1 MTVENAQRRHRK
13 LWINQLRTG
22 SYRQGFGVYR
32 RRKTEGDDEYCII
45 GVGLDIIDNR
55 VWATPKQDRDVS
67 YGGGQVRWG
76 GTVETLADIDGAP
89 GGILSSSPLLAIG
102 KHFGLGERDV
112 DELVRVND
120 DHSASFDKL
129 ADYLEAAPYVNEFQ
143 AYYDHLD
150 AHAHAKATE

>member
-13 LWINQLRTG
+13 LWVSQLRAG

-55 VWATPKQDRDVS
+55 VWATPKQDRDVD
-67 YGGGQVRWG
+67 YGGRQVRWG
-76 GTVETLADIDGAP
+76 GTVGA
-89 GGILSSSPLLAIG
+89 LTSSPLLAIG

-150 AHAHAKATE
+150 FSAKEKAKTVGDLIREGTE